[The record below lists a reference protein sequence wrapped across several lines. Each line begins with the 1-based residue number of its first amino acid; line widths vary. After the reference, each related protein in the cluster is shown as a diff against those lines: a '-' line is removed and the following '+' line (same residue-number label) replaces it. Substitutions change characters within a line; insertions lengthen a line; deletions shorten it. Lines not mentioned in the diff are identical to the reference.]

1 MVLSQVTEFKIR
13 SARRKAKELGLS
25 KQQTDRLVK
34 AWLRQ
39 GAK

>member
-1 MVLSQVTEFKIR
+1 MSKQVEFR
-13 SARRKAKELGLS
+13 VRAARRKAKEFGLS